1 MNLADARAAYIPK
14 KRPKRLG
21 RGWGSGHGKTSG
33 RGNKGQQARSGGGP
47 GAGFEGGQMPLY
59 RRLPKRGFNNHRFRT
74 AYAIVNIGQ
83 LEGAFGDGAKID
95 IEAIRGAHLVNEK
108 GPIKVLGGGEVSK
121 KLHVT
126 ADRFSES
133 AKRKIE
139 ALGGSATALEPPR
152 PVRKPRPTLAERL
165 AKGAKKPGKQPPAD
179 EAAKEAPAGKG
190 AKEPKAAKEAKAPK
204 EPKAPKEGAAGP
216 QEAAEPK
223 AGKPPKPPRKPKGE
237 TPDPGATN

>member
-14 KRPKRLG
+14 KSPKRLG

-74 AYAIVNIGQ
+74 VYAIVNVGQ
-83 LEGAFGDGAKID
+83 LETAFGDGASID
-95 IEAIRGAHLVNEK
+95 AAAIREAHLIHDVTN
-108 GPIKVLGGGEVSK
+108 PIKVLGGGDLSK

-139 ALGGSATALEPPR
+139 ASGGSITALNPAPPPKPVKAAPVKPAKPAKAAKPDAEEPS
-152 PVRKPRPTLAERL
+152 AEEP
-165 AKGAKKPGKQPPAD
+165 KAKKP
-179 EAAKEAPAGKG
+179 
-190 AKEPKAAKEAKAPK
+190 PK
-204 EPKAPKEGAAGP
+204 EK
-216 QEAAEPK
+216 
-223 AGKPPKPPRKPKGE
+223 KPKGPE
-237 TPDPGATN
+237 TPEA